1 MIGNM
6 DACTIKTLEN
16 KLKCVAISDTHG
28 LIPKDLPEGDLLF
41 IAGDISPLDYQGDQT
56 QMLGWFYLEFLP
68 WVESVPFKKVILV
81 AGNHDFF
88 LQNIHRR
95 LIDHDEFGHMRY
107 SWRSAAEVTK
117 KLFPGM
123 LKGKYS
129 KLVYLCDSS
138 FNYEGRRIYGTPW
151 IRDLSRW
158 AFYLDNDSLMEKYK
172 NIPKQ
177 CDVIITHMPP
187 KIEGL
192 GEVIQGGCFN
202 TGADYGSP
210 ELAEVL
216 KTRDFKYALCGHVH
230 SGQHL
235 PVELDGKKLV
245 NVSLKN
251 EDYKEMYYPFEFEI

>member
-1 MIGNM
+1 MM
-6 DACTIKTLEN
+6 EEK
-16 KLKCVAISDTHG
+16 KLKIVGISDIHG
-28 LIPKDLPEGDLLF
+28 DLPVIPECDVVCC
-41 IAGDISPLDYQGDQT
+41 AGDISPLEIQTDQT
-56 QMLGWFYLEFLP
+56 SMVSWFCLVFLP
-68 WVESVPFKKVILV
+68 WVESLPCKEFVMIS
-81 AGNHDFF
+81 GNHDFF

-95 LIDHDEFGHMRY
+95 LIDESDGYRRY
-107 SWRSAAEVTK
+107 TWRSASDVMK
-117 KLFPGM
+117 KLLPGN
-123 LKGKYS
+123 LRGKYN

-138 FNYEGRRIYGTPW
+138 YEYEGHRFYGTPW
-151 IRDLSRW
+151 IRDLFNW
-158 AFYLDNDSLMEKYK
+158 AFYQDNDTLMEKYR
-172 NIPKQ
+172 NIPKK

-202 TGADYGSP
+202 TGTDYGSP

-235 PVELDGKKLV
+235 PVDLDGKKLV

-251 EDYKEMYYPFEFEI
+251 EDYKESYYPFEFEI

>member
-1 MIGNM
+1 MHCLG
-6 DACTIKTLEN
+6 
-16 KLKCVAISDTHG
+16 ISDLHG
-28 LIPKDLPEGDLLF
+28 TLPKDLPTCDVVF
-41 IAGDISPLDYQGDQT
+41 CAGDISPLEIQSDQT
-56 QMLGWFYLEFLP
+56 SMVSWFCLVFLP
-68 WVESVPFKKVILV
+68 WVESLPCKKFVMIS
-81 AGNHDFF
+81 GNHDFF

-95 LIDHDEFGHMRY
+95 LIDESDGYRRY
-107 SWRSAAEVTK
+107 TWRSASDVMK
-117 KLFPGM
+117 KLLPGK
-123 LKGKYS
+123 LRGKYN

-138 FNYEGRRIYGTPW
+138 YEYEGHRFYGTPW
-151 IRDLSRW
+151 IRDLFNL
-158 AFYLDNDSLMEKYK
+158 AFYQDNDTLMEKYK

-202 TGADYGSP
+202 TGTDYGSP

-251 EDYKEMYYPFEFEI
+251 EDYKESYYPFCFEI

>member
-1 MIGNM
+1 MM
-6 DACTIKTLEN
+6 EEK
-16 KLKCVAISDTHG
+16 KLKIVAISDMHG
-28 LIPKDLPEGDLLF
+28 MLPELPECDVVCCV
-41 IAGDISPLDYQGDQT
+41 GDISPLEYQKDQT
-56 QMLGWFYLEFLP
+56 QMLGWFYLVFLP
-68 WVESVPFKKVILV
+68 WVESLPCKKFIIV

-95 LIDHDEFGHMRY
+95 LIDESDGYRRY
-107 SWRSAAEVTK
+107 TWRSASDVMK
-117 KLFPGM
+117 KLLPGN
-123 LKGKYS
+123 LRGKYN

-138 FNYEGRRIYGTPW
+138 YEYEGHRFYGTPW
-151 IRDLSRW
+151 IGDLSNW
-158 AFYLDNDSLMEKYK
+158 AFYQDNDTLMEKYK

-187 KIEGL
+187 KIDGL

-202 TGADYGSP
+202 TGTDYGSQ
-210 ELAEVL
+210 ELADVL

-235 PVELDGKKLV
+235 PVDLDGKKLV

-251 EDYKEMYYPFEFEI
+251 EDYKENYYPFEFEI

>member
-1 MIGNM
+1 MEE
-6 DACTIKTLEN
+6 K
-16 KLKCVAISDTHG
+16 KLKIVAISDIHG
-28 LIPKDLPEGDLLF
+28 MLPELPECDVVCC
-41 IAGDISPLDYQGDQT
+41 AGDISPLEYQSDQT
-56 QMLGWFYLEFLP
+56 QMLGWFYLVFVP
-68 WVESVPFKKVILV
+68 WVESLPCKKFIIV

-95 LIDHDEFGHMRY
+95 LIDESDGYRRY
-107 SWRSAAEVTK
+107 TWRSASDVMK
-117 KLFPGM
+117 KLLPGN
-123 LKGKYS
+123 LRGKYN

-138 FNYEGRRIYGTPW
+138 YEYEGHRFYGTPW
-151 IRDLSRW
+151 IGDLSNW
-158 AFYLDNDSLMEKYK
+158 AFYQDNDTLMEKYK

-202 TGADYGSP
+202 TGTDYGSP

-235 PVELDGKKLV
+235 PVDLDGKKLV

-251 EDYKEMYYPFEFEI
+251 EDYKENYYPFEFEI

>member
-1 MIGNM
+1 MM
-6 DACTIKTLEN
+6 EEK
-16 KLKCVAISDTHG
+16 KLKIVAISDIHG
-28 LIPKDLPEGDLLF
+28 LLPELPECDVVCC
-41 IAGDISPLDYQGDQT
+41 AGDISPLDYQSDQT
-56 QMLGWFYLEFLP
+56 QMLGWFYLVFLP
-68 WVESVPFKKVILV
+68 WVESLPCKKFLLC

-95 LIDHDEFGHMRY
+95 LIDSSDGCMRY
-107 SWRSAAEVTK
+107 TWRSPGDVTK

-123 LKGKYS
+123 LKGKYN
-129 KLVYLCDSS
+129 KFVYLCDSS
-138 FNYEGRRIYGTPW
+138 FEYEGKRFYGTPW
-151 IRDLSRW
+151 IADLSRW

-172 NIPKQ
+172 NIPKK

-192 GEVIQGGCFN
+192 GEVIQEGCFN
-202 TGADYGSP
+202 TGTDYGSQ

-235 PVELDGKKLV
+235 PVDLDGKKLV

-251 EDYKEMYYPFEFEI
+251 EDYKESYYPFEFEI

>member
-1 MIGNM
+1 MRCIG
-6 DACTIKTLEN
+6 
-16 KLKCVAISDTHG
+16 ISDTHG
-28 LIPKDLPEGDLLF
+28 LLPELPECDVVFHCGDL
-41 IAGDISPLDYQGDQT
+41 SPLDYQRDQT

-68 WVESVPFKKVILV
+68 WVERLQCKKFVFC

-95 LIDHDEFGHMRY
+95 LIDESDGYRRY
-107 SWRSAAEVTK
+107 TWRSASDVMK
-117 KLFPGM
+117 KLLPGN
-123 LKGKYS
+123 LKAKYS

-158 AFYLDNDSLMEKYK
+158 AFYQDNDSLMEKYR

-210 ELAEVL
+210 ELAEAL

-235 PVELDGKKLV
+235 PVEIDGKRLV

-251 EDYKEMYYPFEFEI
+251 EDYKETYYPFEFEI

>member
-1 MIGNM
+1 MM
-6 DACTIKTLEN
+6 EEK
-16 KLKCVAISDTHG
+16 KLKIVAISDIHG
-28 LIPKDLPEGDLLF
+28 MLPELPECDVVCC
-41 IAGDISPLDYQGDQT
+41 AGDISPLDYQSDQT
-56 QMLGWFYLEFLP
+56 QMLGWFYLVFLP
-68 WVESVPFKKVILV
+68 WVESLPCKKFIMV

-95 LIDHDEFGHMRY
+95 LLDESDGYRRY
-107 SWRSAAEVTK
+107 TWRSASDVMK
-117 KLFPGM
+117 KLLPGN
-123 LKGKYS
+123 LRGKYN

-138 FNYEGRRIYGTPW
+138 YEYEGHRFYGTPW
-151 IRDLSRW
+151 IGDLSNW
-158 AFYLDNDSLMEKYK
+158 AFYQDNDTLMEKYK

-202 TGADYGSP
+202 TGTDYGSP

-235 PVELDGKKLV
+235 PVDLDGKKLV

-251 EDYKEMYYPFEFEI
+251 EDYKENYYPFEFEI

>member
-1 MIGNM
+1 MM
-6 DACTIKTLEN
+6 EEK
-16 KLKCVAISDTHG
+16 KLKIVAISDIHG
-28 LIPKDLPEGDLLF
+28 MLPELPECDVVCC
-41 IAGDISPLDYQGDQT
+41 AGDISPLEYQSDQT
-56 QMLGWFYLEFLP
+56 RMLGWFYLVFLP
-68 WVESVPFKKVILV
+68 WVESLPCKKFVMV

-95 LIDHDEFGHMRY
+95 LIDESDGYRRY
-107 SWRSAAEVTK
+107 TWRSASDVMK
-117 KLFPGM
+117 KLLPGN
-123 LKGKYS
+123 LRGKYN

-138 FNYEGRRIYGTPW
+138 YEYEGHRFYGTPW
-151 IRDLSRW
+151 IRDLFNW
-158 AFYLDNDSLMEKYK
+158 AFYQDNDTLMEKYK

-192 GEVIQGGCFN
+192 GEVIQCGCFN
-202 TGADYGSP
+202 TGTDYGSP

-235 PVELDGKKLV
+235 PVDLDGKKLV

-251 EDYKEMYYPFEFEI
+251 EDYKENYYPFEFEI

>member
-1 MIGNM
+1 MIGSM
-6 DACTIKTLEN
+6 EEK
-16 KLKCVAISDTHG
+16 KLKCIGISDLHG
-28 LIPKDLPEGDLLF
+28 DLPDLPECDVVCC
-41 IAGDISPLDYQGDQT
+41 AGDISPLMIQDDQT
-56 QMLGWFYLEFLP
+56 SMVSWFCLVFIP
-68 WVESVPFKKVILV
+68 WVESLPCKKFILV
-81 AGNHDFF
+81 GGNHDFF
-88 LQNIHRR
+88 LQGIHKRITG
-95 LIDHDEFGHMRY
+95 LNSY
-107 SWRSAAEVTK
+107 KWRTASEVLK
-117 KLFPGM
+117 KLLPGN
-123 LKGKYS
+123 LKSKYN

-138 FNYEGRRIYGTPW
+138 FEYEGRRFYGTPW
-151 IRDLSRW
+151 IRDLQGW
-158 AFYLDNDSLMEKYK
+158 AFYLDNESLIEKFN
-172 NIPKQ
+172 NIPKK

-251 EDYKEMYYPFEFEI
+251 EDYNYQYYPFEFEI

>member
-1 MIGNM
+1 MM
-6 DACTIKTLEN
+6 EEK
-16 KLKCVAISDTHG
+16 KLKIVGISDIHG
-28 LIPKDLPEGDLLF
+28 LLPELPECDVVCC
-41 IAGDISPLDYQGDQT
+41 AGDISPLEYQTDQT
-56 QMLGWFYLEFLP
+56 QMLGWFYLVFLP
-68 WVESVPFKKVILV
+68 WVESLPCKKFLLC

-95 LIDHDEFGHMRY
+95 LIDSYDGTVRY
-107 SWRSAAEVTK
+107 TWRSPGDVTK

-123 LKGKYS
+123 LKGKYN
-129 KLVYLCDSS
+129 KFVYLCDSS
-138 FNYEGRRIYGTPW
+138 FEYEGKRFYGTPW
-151 IRDLSRW
+151 IADLSRW

-172 NIPKQ
+172 NIPKK

-192 GEVIQGGCFN
+192 GEVIQEGCFN
-202 TGADYGSP
+202 TGTDYGSQ

-216 KTRDFKYALCGHVH
+216 KTRDFKYALCGHTH

-235 PVELDGKKLV
+235 PVDLDGKKLV

-251 EDYKEMYYPFEFEI
+251 EDYKENYYPFEFEI

>member
-1 MIGNM
+1 MS
-6 DACTIKTLEN
+6 ES
-16 KLKCVAISDTHG
+16 KLKCVGISDTHG
-28 LIPKDLPEGDLLF
+28 LCPVDLPPGDLLF
-41 IAGDISPLDYQGDQT
+41 IAGDISPLDYQSDQT
-56 QMLGWFYLEFLP
+56 QMLGWFYLVFLP
-68 WVESVPFKKVILV
+68 WVESLPYEKVILV

-88 LQNIHRR
+88 LYNIHKR
-95 LIDHDEFGHMRY
+95 LIDSFDGYMRFT
-107 SWRSAAEVTK
+107 WRSSSDVTK

-138 FNYEGRRIYGTPW
+138 FTYEGRRIYGTPY
-151 IRDLSRW
+151 IEDLERW
-158 AFYLDNDSLMEKYK
+158 AFYLDKEEIKKKFM

-177 CDVIITHMPP
+177 CDVIVTHMPP

-192 GEVIQGGCFN
+192 GQVLQGGNFN
-202 TGADYGSP
+202 TGADYGS
-210 ELAEVL
+210 EILADVL

-235 PVELDGKKLV
+235 PVDMDGKKLV

-251 EDYKEMYYPFEFEI
+251 ENYDYQYYPFEFEI

>member
-1 MIGNM
+1 MEE
-6 DACTIKTLEN
+6 K
-16 KLKCVAISDTHG
+16 KLKIVAISDIHG
-28 LIPKDLPEGDLLF
+28 LLPELPECDVVCC
-41 IAGDISPLDYQGDQT
+41 AGDISPLEYQKDQT
-56 QMLGWFYLEFLP
+56 QMLGWFYLVFLP
-68 WVESVPFKKVILV
+68 WVESLPCKKFIIV

-95 LIDHDEFGHMRY
+95 LIDESDGYRRY
-107 SWRSAAEVTK
+107 TWRSASDVMK
-117 KLFPGM
+117 KLLPGN
-123 LKGKYS
+123 LRGKYN

-138 FNYEGRRIYGTPW
+138 YEYEGHRFYGTPW
-151 IRDLSRW
+151 IGDLSNW
-158 AFYLDNDSLMEKYK
+158 AFYQDNDTLMEKYK

-202 TGADYGSP
+202 TGTDYGSP

-235 PVELDGKKLV
+235 PVEFDGKKLV

-251 EDYKEMYYPFEFEI
+251 EDYKENYYPFEFEI

>member
-1 MIGNM
+1 ME
-6 DACTIKTLEN
+6 KK
-16 KLKCVAISDTHG
+16 KLKIVGISDTHG
-28 LIPKDLPEGDLLF
+28 LLPELPECDVVCC
-41 IAGDISPLDYQGDQT
+41 AGDISPLDYQGDQT
-56 QMLGWFYLEFLP
+56 SMVSWFCLVFLP
-68 WVESVPFKKVILV
+68 WVELLPCKKFIMV

-95 LIDHDEFGHMRY
+95 LIDRY
-107 SWRSAAEVTK
+107 TWRSASDVMK
-117 KLFPGM
+117 KLLPGN
-123 LKGKYS
+123 LRSKYN

-138 FNYEGRRIYGTPW
+138 YEYEGKRFYGTPW
-151 IRDLSRW
+151 IADLSRW

-172 NIPKQ
+172 NIPKK

-202 TGADYGSP
+202 TGADYGSE
-210 ELAEVL
+210 ELADVL

-251 EDYKEMYYPFEFEI
+251 EDYKEIYYPFEFEL

>member
-1 MIGNM
+1 MM
-6 DACTIKTLEN
+6 EEK
-16 KLKCVAISDTHG
+16 KLKIVAISDIHG
-28 LIPKDLPEGDLLF
+28 MLPELPECDVVCC
-41 IAGDISPLDYQGDQT
+41 AGDISPLEYQSDQT
-56 QMLGWFYLEFLP
+56 QMLGWFYLVFLP
-68 WVESVPFKKVILV
+68 WVESLPCKKFIIV

-95 LIDHDEFGHMRY
+95 LIDESDGYRRY
-107 SWRSAAEVTK
+107 TWRSASDVMK
-117 KLFPGM
+117 KLLPGN
-123 LKGKYS
+123 LRGKYN

-138 FNYEGRRIYGTPW
+138 YEYEGHRFYGTPW
-151 IRDLSRW
+151 IGDLSNW
-158 AFYLDNDSLMEKYK
+158 AFYQDNDTLMEKYK

-202 TGADYGSP
+202 TGTDYGSP

-235 PVELDGKKLV
+235 PVDLDGKKLV

-251 EDYKEMYYPFEFEI
+251 EDYKENYYPFEFGI

>member
-1 MIGNM
+1 MM
-6 DACTIKTLEN
+6 EEK
-16 KLKCVAISDTHG
+16 KLKIVGLSDIHG
-28 LIPKDLPEGDLLF
+28 LLPELPECDVVCC
-41 IAGDISPLDYQGDQT
+41 AGDISPLDYQSDQT
-56 QMLGWFYLEFLP
+56 QMLGWFYLVFLP
-68 WVESVPFKKVILV
+68 WVESLPCKKFLLC

-95 LIDHDEFGHMRY
+95 LIDSSDGCMRY
-107 SWRSAAEVTK
+107 TWRSPGDVTK

-123 LKGKYS
+123 LKGKYN
-129 KLVYLCDSS
+129 KFVYLCDSS
-138 FNYEGRRIYGTPW
+138 FEYEGKRFYGTPW
-151 IRDLSRW
+151 IADLSRW

-172 NIPKQ
+172 NIPKK

-192 GEVIQGGCFN
+192 GEVIQEGCFN
-202 TGADYGSP
+202 TGTDYGSQ
-210 ELAEVL
+210 ELADVL
-216 KTRDFKYALCGHVH
+216 KTRDFKYALCGHTH

-251 EDYKEMYYPFEFEI
+251 EDYKENYYPFEFEI

>member
-1 MIGNM
+1 MEE
-6 DACTIKTLEN
+6 K
-16 KLKCVAISDTHG
+16 KLKIVAISDIHG
-28 LIPKDLPEGDLLF
+28 LLPELPECDVVCC
-41 IAGDISPLDYQGDQT
+41 AGDISPLEYQSDQT
-56 QMLGWFYLEFLP
+56 QMLGWFYLVFLP
-68 WVESVPFKKVILV
+68 WVESLPCKKFIIV

-95 LIDHDEFGHMRY
+95 LIDESDGYRRY
-107 SWRSAAEVTK
+107 TWRSASDVMK
-117 KLFPGM
+117 KLLPGN
-123 LKGKYS
+123 LRGKYN

-138 FNYEGRRIYGTPW
+138 YEYEGHRFYGTPW
-151 IRDLSRW
+151 IGDLSNW
-158 AFYLDNDSLMEKYK
+158 AFYQDNDTLMEKYK

-202 TGADYGSP
+202 TGTDYGSP

-235 PVELDGKKLV
+235 PVEFDGKKLV

-251 EDYKEMYYPFEFEI
+251 EDYKENYYPFEFEI

>member
-1 MIGNM
+1 MM
-6 DACTIKTLEN
+6 EEK
-16 KLKCVAISDTHG
+16 KLKIVAISDIHG
-28 LIPKDLPEGDLLF
+28 MLPELPECDVVCC
-41 IAGDISPLDYQGDQT
+41 AGDISPLEYQSDQT
-56 QMLGWFYLEFLP
+56 QMLGWFYLVFLP
-68 WVESVPFKKVILV
+68 WVESLPCKKFIIV

-95 LIDHDEFGHMRY
+95 LIDESDGYRRY
-107 SWRSAAEVTK
+107 TWRSASDVMK
-117 KLFPGM
+117 KLLPGN
-123 LKGKYS
+123 LRGKYN

-138 FNYEGRRIYGTPW
+138 YEYEGHRFYGTPW
-151 IRDLSRW
+151 IGDLSNW
-158 AFYLDNDSLMEKYK
+158 AFYQDNDTLMQKYK

-202 TGADYGSP
+202 TGTDYGSP

-235 PVELDGKKLV
+235 PVNLDGKKLV

-251 EDYKEMYYPFEFEI
+251 EDYNEMYYPFEFEI

>member
-1 MIGNM
+1 MVE
-6 DACTIKTLEN
+6 K
-16 KLKCVAISDTHG
+16 KLKIVAISDIHG
-28 LIPKDLPEGDLLF
+28 LLPELPECDVVCC
-41 IAGDISPLDYQGDQT
+41 AGDISPLEYQSDQT
-56 QMLGWFYLEFLP
+56 QMLGWFYLVFLP
-68 WVESVPFKKVILV
+68 WVESLPCKKFVMV

-95 LIDHDEFGHMRY
+95 LIDESDGYRRY
-107 SWRSAAEVTK
+107 TWRSASDVMK
-117 KLFPGM
+117 KLLPGN
-123 LKGKYS
+123 LRGKYN

-138 FNYEGRRIYGTPW
+138 FEYEGKRFYGTPW
-151 IRDLSRW
+151 IADLSRW
-158 AFYLDNDSLMEKYK
+158 AFYLDNNSLMEKYK
-172 NIPKQ
+172 NIPKK

-202 TGADYGSP
+202 TGENYGSQ

-216 KTRDFKYALCGHVH
+216 KTKDFKYALCGHVH

-235 PVELDGKKLV
+235 PVDLDGKKLV

-251 EDYKEMYYPFEFEI
+251 ENYEENYYPFCFEI

>member
-1 MIGNM
+1 MM
-6 DACTIKTLEN
+6 EEK
-16 KLKCVAISDTHG
+16 KLKIVAISDIHG
-28 LIPKDLPEGDLLF
+28 DLPELPECDVVCC
-41 IAGDISPLDYQGDQT
+41 AGDISPLEYQTDQT
-56 QMLGWFYLEFLP
+56 QMLGWFYLVFLP
-68 WVESVPFKKVILV
+68 WVESLPCKKFVMV

-95 LIDHDEFGHMRY
+95 LIDESDGYRRY
-107 SWRSAAEVTK
+107 TWRSASDVMK
-117 KLFPGM
+117 KLLPGN
-123 LKGKYS
+123 LRGKYN

-138 FNYEGRRIYGTPW
+138 YEYEGHRFYGTPW
-151 IRDLSRW
+151 IRDLSGW
-158 AFYLDNDSLMEKYK
+158 AFYQDNDSLMEKYR

-202 TGADYGSP
+202 TGTDYGSP

-235 PVELDGKKLV
+235 PVDFDGKKLV

-251 EDYKEMYYPFEFEI
+251 EDYKESYYPFEFEI

>member
-1 MIGNM
+1 MEE
-6 DACTIKTLEN
+6 K
-16 KLKCVAISDTHG
+16 KLKIVAISDIHG
-28 LIPKDLPEGDLLF
+28 MLPELQECDVVCC
-41 IAGDISPLDYQGDQT
+41 AGDISPLEYQSDQT
-56 QMLGWFYLEFLP
+56 QMLGWFYLVFLP
-68 WVESVPFKKVILV
+68 WVESLPCKKFVMV

-95 LIDHDEFGHMRY
+95 LIDESDGYRRY
-107 SWRSAAEVTK
+107 TWRSASDVMK
-117 KLFPGM
+117 KLLPGN
-123 LKGKYS
+123 LRGKYN

-138 FNYEGRRIYGTPW
+138 FEYEGKRFYGTPW
-151 IRDLSRW
+151 IADLSRW

-172 NIPKQ
+172 NIPKK

-192 GEVIQGGCFN
+192 GEVIQCGCFN
-202 TGADYGSP
+202 TGENYGSQ

-216 KTRDFKYALCGHVH
+216 KTKDFKYALCGHVH

-235 PVELDGKKLV
+235 PVDLNGKKLV

-251 EDYKEMYYPFEFEI
+251 EDYNEMYYPFCFEI